1 MADTN
6 NTSARKRV
14 GVGISTFDL
23 LGQLVQ
29 EECGAR
35 AERLHQAVV
44 RQGRYVL
51 VRGRVVIVNKHLV
64 LLRSWAY
71 AELKRCTGRYDYTH
85 SSRRRSLTTVKE
97 ATIVSGGGLV

>member
-1 MADTN
+1 
-6 NTSARKRV
+6 
-14 GVGISTFDL
+14 
-23 LGQLVQ
+23 
-29 EECGAR
+29 
-35 AERLHQAVV
+35 
-44 RQGRYVL
+44 
-51 VRGRVVIVNKHLV
+51 VVIVNKHLV